1 MNRVLSIL
9 CVVVILIG
17 GGYWYHRVHSKCQMP
32 LTYTIGSLDARF
44 ELTDE
49 EVRAIVSE
57 VESKWEDKTGQN
69 LFTYD
74 PEHASL
80 TINFIFDDRQLLTD
94 DEHTLREVLDRKESI
109 SGAIRDEY
117 ENLIS
122 QYQKLQERYKSQV
135 AGYEN
140 RLGVHNGEVAYWNN
154 EGGAPSDIYARL
166 NKEEKR
172 LAGERTALEE
182 LADEINELVDQIN
195 TLSETGNETVEEYN
209 DQVQLYN
216 DRFNHEQEFT
226 QGDYQKDRINIYQ
239 FADLDELKLVLAH
252 EFGHALSLDH
262 VDDEQ
267 AVMYYLMDGQDSS
280 LVFTDADL
288 AEFERVCGAR

>member
-1 MNRVLSIL
+1 
-9 CVVVILIG
+9 
-17 GGYWYHRVHSKCQMP
+17 MP